1 MSKKKHGGKYKRQ
14 EYSTYSTVA
23 KYKIWRPTVVII
35 ISNIYCSLSNNKV
48 FVACKVYTSWLPL
61 SFQQGGVE
69 SWQCALLPVERGLL
83 MLIAH
88 IIVKVI
94 T

>member
-1 MSKKKHGGKYKRQ
+1 M
-14 EYSTYSTVA
+14 A
-23 KYKIWRPTVVII
+23 KYKIWPPTVVII

-69 SWQCALLPVERGLL
+69 SWQRALLPVERGLL